1 MRRLSRLTRLS
12 LHFVIGVI
20 VCYGWLWPTSAL
32 RLAWALD
39 QRRELV
45 RWWTRVLLRILG
57 VQVRCDGT
65 PNPGR
70 TLLVANHISWLDI
83 PCLLAC
89 TDVVFV
95 AKSEVARWPLIGILA
110 GHIGTIFLERGRG
123 ANATVQTMAAALRRD
138 GRVAVFP
145 EGTSTGGQRVL
156 PFYPRLFQ
164 AAIDTAAPVQA
175 VAIRYPHA
183 QEIHPHVPF
192 IGNDN
197 FLGHLWRLLG
207 EPEIQASLAFSAPL
221 SSENRP
227 RSVLAVRTRTQI
239 LAALPIASK
248 PAPSTCRAVTRGSR
262 KLQDGFILNGDT
274 DAANNTAKARPW
286 KTPAMSKVPVPGE
299 SSSTRSTPH

>member
-20 VCYGWLWPTSAL
+20 LCYGWLWPTSAL
-32 RLAWALD
+32 RLAWAPDHGL
-39 QRRELV
+39 ELV
-45 RWWTRVLLRILG
+45 RWWTRALLRILG
-57 VQVRCDGT
+57 VQVHCDGT

-110 GHIGTIFLERGRG
+110 CHIGTIFLERGRG
-123 ANATVQTMAAALRRD
+123 ANVAVRAMASALRR
-138 GRVAVFP
+138 GSRVAVFP
-145 EGTSTGGQRVL
+145 EGTSTGGQGVL

-164 AAIDTAAPVQA
+164 AAIDTDAPVQA

-183 QEIHPHVPF
+183 QKIHPHVPF

-207 EPEIQASLAFSAPL
+207 EAEILASLAFCAPL
-221 SSENRP
+221 SSENSQ

-239 LAALPIASK
+239 LAALPIASE
-248 PAPSTCRAVTRGSR
+248 PAPPTRRAVMHESR
-262 KLQDGFILNGDT
+262 KLQPGFILNGDT
-274 DAANNTAKARPW
+274 DAANNTAKAKSW
-286 KTPAMSKVPVPGE
+286 NTPAMSKVPVPGE
-299 SSSTRSTPH
+299 SSSIRSTPP